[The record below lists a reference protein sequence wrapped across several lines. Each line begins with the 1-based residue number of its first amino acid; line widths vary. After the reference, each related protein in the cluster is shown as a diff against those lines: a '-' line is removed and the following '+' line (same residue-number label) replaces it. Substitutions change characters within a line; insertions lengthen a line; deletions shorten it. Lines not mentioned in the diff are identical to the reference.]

1 MSGGRRTDVLVIVLI
16 SFRAPCTAWMAVA
29 LVAAIAVVTGKEIG
43 RDRIQE
49 GERERDTHTHTH
61 THTQTDRRSTKEVK
75 NEHSLCSR
83 SRSLAVPFLHR
94 SVAGFLMALLLIE
107 STAITRSRRG
117 RPETRASP
125 WTDVS
130 ATENCPSVRPSVSRE
145 SRLPCALPASACLVP
160 PC

>member
-49 GERERDTHTHTH
+49 GERERERERERD
-61 THTQTDRRSTKEVK
+61 TQTDRRSTKEVK

-83 SRSLAVPFLHR
+83 SRSLARRPLFASKCRWFLDGAFAYRIDGDH
-94 SVAGFLMALLLIE
+94 AIE
-107 STAITRSRRG
+107 EGA
-117 RPETRASP
+117 A
-125 WTDVS
+125 
-130 ATENCPSVRPSVSRE
+130 
-145 SRLPCALPASACLVP
+145 
-160 PC
+160 